1 MYNHNFKN
9 KKNIHRS
16 NDGNTND
23 DHGSFLVGD
32 AEELRQEPS
41 PQLLEFTFNGVHN
54 NNYFKNEASGNLG
67 SSYLVG
73 RSHFKLDN
81 VAKHVNLKEVD
92 MHMNI
97 ATLVSQITRI
107 ERDLSAVILK
117 QASILV
123 YCSFTIMK

>member
-41 PQLLEFTFNGVHN
+41 PQLLEFTFNGFHN

-81 VAKHVNLKEVD
+81 GTKDVDLNEVD
-92 MHMNI
+92 MHKNI
-97 ATLVSQITRI
+97 ATLVSWIIQI
-107 ERDLSAVILK
+107 EWDLFAVIW
-117 QASILV
+117 SR
-123 YCSFTIMK
+123 